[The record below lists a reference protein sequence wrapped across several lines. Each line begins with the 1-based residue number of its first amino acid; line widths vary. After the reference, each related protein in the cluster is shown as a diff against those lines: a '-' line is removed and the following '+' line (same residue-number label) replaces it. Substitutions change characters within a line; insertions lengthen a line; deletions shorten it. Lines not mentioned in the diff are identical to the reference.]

1 MNWLKELSLRIFA
14 PFRKKKLD
22 VEMSEEMRLHLEL
35 RTQANIDAG
44 MSTEE
49 ARRAARRRFG
59 GVDQIQETCRDQRG
73 VPWIEHLSQD
83 FRYALRTLARSPGF
97 AAVAVLSLALGIG
110 VNTAIFSLLN
120 AVLLR
125 SLPVRNPQELRVAN
139 WVARNPE
146 VSNYTGD
153 GMGRTATGLTYSG
166 SFPYPAY
173 RDFRDR
179 GTGFAEVFAFFPLSN
194 VTAIVRGQAGV
205 AMGLMVSGN
214 FFAGYGAQTLIGR
227 PIAPEDDRPAAA
239 PVAVITYRCWE
250 RYFSLDPGVI
260 GQRVTLN
267 QNAFTIIG
275 VLARGFAGP
284 LVGDPFD
291 FYIPLSAQPQM
302 APTRPL
308 GSGKHWWVQIMARLA
323 PGANEAHAQ
332 ASLDV
337 LFRQVLSAS
346 DNKMEQPGIWL
357 EDGRRGP
364 LKTRQQI
371 GQPLWALL
379 AVVGLLLLI
388 VCANL
393 AGLLLARGAARQ
405 HEMAVRAAMG
415 ANRGRLIRQSLTE
428 SMVLSLA
435 GGSLGLVFAAW
446 SNAGLPA
453 LLARFQE
460 NIQFDTSLDANVLG
474 FTFGVAIVATL
485 LSGLLPALRASRV
498 DPAAGLKDRSAL
510 GSPRLRLG
518 KVLVSVQVGL
528 SVLLVVVAG
537 LLIETFANLS
547 RVDPG
552 FDPENLLVFRLNAGQ
567 AGYKGAQLENFF
579 ENVRRSLAA
588 IPGVREVALSDLAL
602 VGGARSSSGI
612 SIPGRAAGHNEQL
625 QASQLIVSDSIF
637 ATMGIGMLLGRDF
650 GLVDTGTSPKV
661 AVVNESFAR
670 SFLRN
675 KSPVGQ
681 AFNVGPEDAY
691 QIVGVCRDAK
701 YNNLRNE
708 ILPTMYF
715 PYSQYPVGSM
725 FFEVRSVLPALAL
738 APAIRKVVAAADPN
752 IPVAD
757 LRTQKQ
763 LLDNS
768 VLPERL
774 FASLCSFL
782 ALLAV
787 LLSYIGLFGL
797 MAYNVARRTGEIGI
811 RMALGAGPGDV
822 ARPIVREALLLAA
835 AGLAAGVPVALALA
849 RIIRGAL
856 YGVQPYDPA
865 TIVGGAMILLLIA
878 ALAAWIPARRAARV
892 DPMSALRCE

>member
-1 MNWLKELSLRIFA
+1 MNWLKELSQHLVA
-14 PFRKKKLD
+14 LLHKEKVD
-22 VEMSEEMRLHLEL
+22 VAMAEEMRLHLEL

-44 MSTEE
+44 MSPEE

-73 VPWIEHLSQD
+73 VPWIEHLNQD
-83 FRYALRTLARSPGF
+83 LRYALRTLTRSPGF

-110 VNTAIFSLLN
+110 VNTTIFSLLN
-120 AVLLR
+120 AVMLR
-125 SLPVRNPQELRVAN
+125 SLPVRNPHELRVVN
-139 WVARNPE
+139 WVGRNPE

-179 GTGFAEVFAFFPLSN
+179 GTGFADVFAFFPLSN
-194 VTAIVRGQAGV
+194 ITAIVPGQAGV

-260 GQRVTLN
+260 GQSVTLN

-323 PGANEAHAQ
+323 PDANEAHAQ

-337 LFRQVLSAS
+337 LFRQALSAS
-346 DNKMEQPGIWL
+346 DTKMERPGIWL

-435 GGSLGLVFAAW
+435 GGCLGLVLAAW
-446 SNAGLPA
+446 GKAGLPA

-537 LLIETFANLS
+537 LLIQTFANLS

-552 FDPENLLVFRLNAGQ
+552 FDPENLVVFRLNAGQ
-567 AGYKGAQLENFF
+567 AGYKGTQLENFF
-579 ENVRRSLAA
+579 ENVRRSLAV
-588 IPGVREVALSDLAL
+588 IPGVRSVALSDLAL
-602 VGGARSSSGI
+602 MGGGLSSSGI
-612 SIPGRAAGHNEQL
+612 SIPGRAAGLNEHL
-625 QASQLIVSDSIF
+625 QACQLIVSDSFF
-637 ATMGIGMLLGRDF
+637 ATMGIRMLQGRDF
-650 GLVDTGTSPKV
+650 GPADTATSPKI

-670 SFLRN
+670 SFLPN
-675 KSPVGQ
+675 KNPVGQ
-681 AFNVGPEDAY
+681 AFDSEPYTY

-708 ILPTMYF
+708 IQPTMYF
-715 PYSQYPVGSM
+715 PYSQYPVNSM
-725 FFEVRSVLPALAL
+725 YFEVRSVLPALAL
-738 APAIRKVVAAADPN
+738 APAIRKVVAAVDPK

-757 LRTQKQ
+757 LRTQQQ

-797 MAYNVARRTGEIGI
+797 MAYNVARRSGEIGI
-811 RMALGAGPGDV
+811 RMALGARPGDV

-835 AGLAAGVPVALALA
+835 AGLAAGVPIALALA

-856 YGVQPYDPA
+856 YGVEPYDPT
-865 TIVGGAMILLLIA
+865 TIVGGSVILLVIA
-878 ALAAWIPARRAARV
+878 GLAAWIPARRAAKV
-892 DPMSALRCE
+892 DPITALRCE

>member
-1 MNWLKELSLRIFA
+1 VQFLRQLRLRLSALVS
-14 PFRKKKLD
+14 KQKLD
-22 VEMSEEMRLHLEL
+22 AEMAEEMRQHMEL
-35 RTQANIDAG
+35 RTRANITAG
-44 MSTEE
+44 MSPEE
-49 ARRAARRRFG
+49 ARRSARRQFG
-59 GVDQIQETCRDQRG
+59 GIDQIQETCRDQRRIL
-73 VPWIEHLSQD
+73 WIEHFVQD

-97 AAVAVLSLALGIG
+97 AAIAVLSLALGIG

-125 SLPVRNPQELRVAN
+125 SLPVRNPHELRVVD
-139 WVARNPE
+139 WVGRNPE
-146 VSNYTGD
+146 VSNYTGS

-205 AMGLMVSGN
+205 AGGLMVSGN
-214 FFAGYGAQTLIGR
+214 FFTGYGAQTLIGR
-227 PIAPEDDRPAAA
+227 PIAPEDDQSAAA

-250 RYFSLDPGVI
+250 RHFSLDPGVI
-260 GQRVTLN
+260 GQTVTLN

-284 LVGDPFD
+284 QPGDPAD
-291 FYIPLSAQPQM
+291 FYVPLSAQPPM
-302 APTRPL
+302 VPNCPL
-308 GSGKHWWVQIMARLA
+308 GSTRHWWVQIMVRLA
-323 PGANEAHAQ
+323 PGADETQAQ

-337 LFRQVLSAS
+337 LFRQALRAS
-346 DNKMEQPGIWL
+346 DNNMEQPGIWL

-364 LKTRQQI
+364 LMIRQRI
-371 GQPLWALL
+371 GEPLWALL
-379 AVVGLLLLI
+379 AVVGLVLLI
-388 VCANL
+388 ACANL

-415 ANRGRLIRQSLTE
+415 ASRGRLIRQSLTE

-435 GGSLGLVFAAW
+435 GGCLGLVLASW
-446 SNAGLPA
+446 GKAGLPE
-453 LLARFQE
+453 LLARFQK
-460 NIQFDTSLDANVLG
+460 NLHFDTRLDANVLA
-474 FTFGVAIVATL
+474 FTLGLSVMTAV

-510 GSPRLRLG
+510 GAPRLRLG

-537 LLIETFANLS
+537 LMIQTFANLS
-547 RVDPG
+547 RVDTG

-579 ENVRRSLAA
+579 ESVRQSVAA
-588 IPGVREVALSDLAL
+588 IPGVRRVALSDLAL
-602 VGGARSSSGI
+602 VGGGLSSSGI
-612 SIPGRAAGHNEQL
+612 SIPGRAAGPNEHL
-625 QASQLIVSDSIF
+625 QACQLIVSDTFLS
-637 ATMGIGMLLGRDF
+637 TMGIGLLLGRDF
-650 GLVDTGTSPKV
+650 GPADTGTSPKV
-661 AVVNESFAR
+661 AIVNESFAR
-670 SFLRN
+670 SFLPN
-675 KSPVGQ
+675 KNPVGQ
-681 AFNVGPEDAY
+681 AFNVGPDTY

-701 YNNLRNE
+701 YDNLRDE
-708 ILPTMYF
+708 MRPTMYF
-715 PYSQYPVGSM
+715 PYRQYPVGSM
-725 FFEVRSVLPALAL
+725 YFEVRSVLPALSL
-738 APAIRKVVAAADPN
+738 TPAVRKVVAAVDPK

-757 LRTQKQ
+757 LRTQQQ

-768 VLPERL
+768 VALERL
-774 FASLCSFL
+774 FASLRSLL

-787 LLSYIGLFGL
+787 LLSYIGLYGL

-835 AGLAAGVPVALALA
+835 AGLAVGVPVALALA

-856 YGVQPYDPA
+856 YGIQPYDPA
-865 TIVGGAMILLLIA
+865 TLIGGGVILLVIA
-878 ALAAWIPARRAARV
+878 ALAAWIPARRAAKV
-892 DPMSALRCE
+892 DPMAALRCE